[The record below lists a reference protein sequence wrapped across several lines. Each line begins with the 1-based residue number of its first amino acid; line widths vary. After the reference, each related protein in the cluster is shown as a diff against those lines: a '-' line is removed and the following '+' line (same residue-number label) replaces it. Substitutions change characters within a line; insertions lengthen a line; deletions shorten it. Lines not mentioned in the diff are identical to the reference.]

1 MTELA
6 DLEKRLKS
14 NPIYALSLGS
24 RELFHSNFLG
34 WLFEQYPPMIGA
46 IYDGPVSGKVTTERE
61 TSNLD
66 LIVEFGEPDERQ
78 FLVVEVKVKDAP
90 RLDQLRDYD
99 EKIQKAIKAG
109 TYIGKLHK
117 VLLSLVPAPEQL
129 KCKAESNVD
138 DGWRCVYF
146 ASVSRRI
153 MDIASEHPIEP
164 DHKSIIIAYAQLCR
178 DLSDLL
184 DRAIAEDAQEDKY
197 SFLVADK
204 EADIKSVY
212 SVTKNLR
219 FSQTIDKYRASEL
232 CEAIKA
238 RVAEVKFHEKLE
250 DLELKSGY
258 GLDLKSG
265 YGLDGNRPSA
275 GVSLILNLD
284 QQKFPRSKV
293 DMIDMGVHIQGSQY
307 RRVLSFGRFVVPS
320 REEGKDSAAM
330 EKFIVAT
337 DQWNWM
343 FGSQLN
349 GKNLESIGAEGAIPQ
364 SGFFKDSLQIP
375 TSQQKNKLLCSYAPK
390 HIYQYTNIGGDG
402 RIPLERLIDAVIAD
416 LFYASELL
424 NSEEYVD
431 RFRNWKLNR

>member
-1 MTELA
+1 
-6 DLEKRLKS
+6 
-14 NPIYALSLGS
+14 
-24 RELFHSNFLG
+24 
-34 WLFEQYPPMIGA
+34 
-46 IYDGPVSGKVTTERE
+46 
-61 TSNLD
+61 
-66 LIVEFGEPDERQ
+66 
-78 FLVVEVKVKDAP
+78 
-90 RLDQLRDYD
+90 
-99 EKIQKAIKAG
+99 
-109 TYIGKLHK
+109 
-117 VLLSLVPAPEQL
+117 
-129 KCKAESNVD
+129 
-138 DGWRCVYF
+138 
-146 ASVSRRI
+146 

-184 DRAIAEDAQEDKY
+184 DRAIEEDAQEDKY

-212 SVTKNLR
+212 SVAKNLR

-238 RVAEVKFHEKLE
+238 RVAEVKFHEELE
-250 DLELKSGY
+250 DLE
-258 GLDLKSG
+258 LKSG

-284 QQKFPRSKV
+284 QQKFPLSKV
-293 DMIDMGVHIQGSQY
+293 NMIDMGVHIQGSQY

-330 EKFIVAT
+330 RKFIDAT

-349 GKNLESIGAEGAIPQ
+349 GKNLENIGAEGAIPQ

-390 HIYQYTNIGGDG
+390 HIYQYTNIGGEG

-416 LFYASELL
+416 LHYASELL
-424 NSEEYVD
+424 KDIDYVG
-431 RFRNWKLNR
+431 RYRNWKSNH